1 MSITELTDRRELDHR
16 TNDGIDVTL
25 FWSKASNRVT
35 ISVFHARS
43 ATPLEF
49 EVDGA
54 DALDA
59 FNHPYAYAATSG
71 APRPMVPSPH
81 LQLDSH
87 HETRRP
93 RT

>member
-1 MSITELTDRRELDHR
+1 MTTVEVPERRELAHR

-25 FWSKASNRVT
+25 FWSKASKRVT

-43 ATPLEF
+43 ATALEF

-59 FNHPYAYAATSG
+59 FNHPYAYAASG
-71 APRPMVPSPH
+71 GARHIATPRGVTGP
-81 LQLDSH
+81 
-87 HETRRP
+87 
-93 RT
+93 

>member
-1 MSITELTDRRELDHR
+1 MTIKELTERRELAHR

-35 ISVFHARS
+35 ISAFHAHTS
-43 ATPLEF
+43 TALEF

-59 FNHPYAYAATSG
+59 FNHPYAYAATGG
-71 APRPMVPSPH
+71 ARHIATPRGVTAP
-81 LQLDSH
+81 
-87 HETRRP
+87 
-93 RT
+93 

>member
-1 MSITELTDRRELDHR
+1 MTTTDLTERRELAQR

-35 ISVFHARS
+35 ISVLHTRS
-43 ATPLEF
+43 ATALEF
-49 EVDGA
+49 DVDGA

-71 APRPMVPSPH
+71 ARHIATPH
-81 LQLDSH
+81 
-87 HETRRP
+87 RVMNP
-93 RT
+93 

>member
-1 MSITELTDRRELDHR
+1 MTITELTEWRELAHR
-16 TNDGIDVTL
+16 TNDGFDVTL

-43 ATPLEF
+43 ATALEF

-59 FNHPYAYAATSG
+59 FNHPYAYATTVG
-71 APRPMVPSPH
+71 AHHITMPREVTAP
-81 LQLDSH
+81 
-87 HETRRP
+87 
-93 RT
+93 

>member
-1 MSITELTDRRELDHR
+1 MTTTELTDRRELAHR
-16 TNDGIDVTL
+16 TNDAIDVTL

-35 ISVFHARS
+35 ISVLHARS
-43 ATPLEF
+43 ATALEF

-71 APRPMVPSPH
+71 ARDIATPHGVMSP
-81 LQLDSH
+81 
-87 HETRRP
+87 
-93 RT
+93 

>member
-1 MSITELTDRRELDHR
+1 MTTIELPERWELAHR

-35 ISVFHARS
+35 ISVLHARS
-43 ATPLEF
+43 AMALEF

-59 FNHPYAYAATSG
+59 FNHPYAYAATRG
-71 APRPMVPSPH
+71 ARHIATPRG
-81 LQLDSH
+81 L
-87 HETRRP
+87 TAA
-93 RT
+93 